1 MHLEISKFTIYIVT
15 SFSYNPSYLL
25 LANLRNFRTTIHKY
39 TEYLPISLI
48 SFLNNSPYLLF
59 PRLRNFRTSN
69 THTHIQSKIAAKCTT
84 YPLDLRDFSIIHRIY
99 QPKIK
104 KFSNHEI
111 LNRWKTI
118 HRRLSVYDKW
128 SVRSDKV
135 GCKEQCVFP
144 DIFHLCVPAYRY
156 RSTTIETQEIE
167 RHDTLLSPTT
177 FRGYQYTKNN
187 VHTRGYVV
195 REYVYIGRGEYK
207 RIALRWSNAHRF
219 RIAENAHEIA

>member
-1 MHLEISKFTIYIVT
+1 MHLEISKFTIYIIT
-15 SFSYNPSYLL
+15 SFSYNPPYLL

-39 TEYLPISLI
+39 TQYLPISLI

-135 GCKEQCVFP
+135 GCKEQCVSPIFSISVFQRI
-144 DIFHLCVPAYRY
+144 DIVRQLSKRRKSNVMIRCYHRPRFAVTNTRRTMCTRVGTWSA
-156 RSTTIETQEIE
+156 STFT
-167 RHDTLLSPTT
+167 
-177 FRGYQYTKNN
+177 
-187 VHTRGYVV
+187 
-195 REYVYIGRGEYK
+195 
-207 RIALRWSNAHRF
+207 
-219 RIAENAHEIA
+219 